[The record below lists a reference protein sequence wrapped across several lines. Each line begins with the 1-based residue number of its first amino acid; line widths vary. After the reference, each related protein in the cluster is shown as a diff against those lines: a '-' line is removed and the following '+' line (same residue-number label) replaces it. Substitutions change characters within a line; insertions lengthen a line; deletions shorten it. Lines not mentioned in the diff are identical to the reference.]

1 MNWQLN
7 RSMADTKEQ
16 TTAGPGKTFLHFIL
30 FMILNI
36 VVVTIASI
44 LITPFILKAMNITID
59 ATTTPEKI
67 QDVLMNSPLAV
78 QLNLWITIFGIW
90 IFMWGAKKFENRD
103 HRTFGFF
110 KKDWFNFYGLGVSVA
125 AILMVVI
132 YLVNFALGG
141 LKSQLNGDFS
151 WIHFLLALGGFM
163 LQGMSEEVMLRGYL
177 MNNLAVKWGVPAA
190 ILLNSG
196 LFSLLHFANPNV
208 TILSFTNIFLAG
220 IFFSLLFYVTD
231 NMWLTGA
238 AHSFWNFIMG
248 IVLGVEVSGLTL
260 PTSVWVTQIQ
270 AGKDLYTGGKFGFE
284 GGLVVTIVM
293 VIACAL
299 LVIYRDKIRTALDA
313 EEEVV
318 VAQ

>member
-7 RSMADTKEQ
+7 RSMEHTKEQ

-132 YLVNFALGG
+132 YLVNFSLGG

-163 LQGMSEEVMLRGYL
+163 VQGMSEEVMLRGYL

-208 TILSFTNIFLAG
+208 TFLSLANIFLTG

-248 IVLGVEVSGLTL
+248 IILGVEVSGLML
-260 PTSVWVTQIQ
+260 PTSVWITQIQ